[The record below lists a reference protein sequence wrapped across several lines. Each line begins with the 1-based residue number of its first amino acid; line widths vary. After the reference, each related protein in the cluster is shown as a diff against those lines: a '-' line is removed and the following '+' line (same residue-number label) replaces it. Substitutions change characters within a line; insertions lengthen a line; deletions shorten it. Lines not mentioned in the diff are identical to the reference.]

1 MDKKHENTK
10 TEKLNKTNKKASP
23 DREKQR
29 HGGADSGYGM
39 RPVKRAEERNKEK
52 IIKLYP
58 DLTETDRHR
67 KIEKK
72 RKNER
77 VRKQRMKAVVGLGLA
92 LVMTIVLLFMTPLF
106 DIREIRFSGN
116 EKVTKD
122 IINKEVGYLI
132 GRNLFG
138 TSTSEVEYAMEKI
151 PQISDVEV
159 TKAVFPAR
167 VEIEIVESLP
177 AGYVLCGKRTLIV
190 NSDLKIVDDAEVFD
204 KEFLPSIS
212 GVSVSE
218 YELNG
223 TLQIKSKEKKEILSE
238 LLKSFEAAG
247 LTEFVKYVSIDD
259 LTSITFNYDNRL
271 DVICGSSLQLD
282 RKIKLFAESIK
293 TSVFDENSIGTIDLS
308 VPGKAEYKP

>member
-10 TEKLNKTNKKASP
+10 TEKLHKTNKTASP
-23 DREKQR
+23 HREKER
-29 HGGADSGYGM
+29 HGGASSRFGM
-39 RPVKRAEERNKEK
+39 RPIKKAAEKNKEK

-58 DLTETDRHR
+58 EMTETDKHR

-77 VRKQRMKAVVGLGLA
+77 VRKQRLKAIVGLGLA
-92 LVMTIVLLFMTPLF
+92 LVMTIALLFMTPLF
-106 DIREIRFSGN
+106 DIKEIRFNGN

-132 GRNLFG
+132 GKNLFG
-138 TSTSEVEYAMEKI
+138 TSISEVEEAMEKI
-151 PQISDVEV
+151 PQISDVQV
-159 TKAVFPAR
+159 KKAVFPAR
-167 VEIEIVESLP
+167 IEIEIVESLP
-177 AGYVLCGKRTLIV
+177 AGYVLCGKKTLII
-190 NSDLKIVDDAEVFD
+190 NSDLKIIDDAEVFD

-212 GVSVSE
+212 GISVSD
-218 YELNG
+218 YELNEP
-223 TLQIKSKEKKEILSE
+223 LQIKSKEKKEILAE
-238 LLKSFEAAG
+238 LLKSFEASG
-247 LTEFVKYVSIDD
+247 LTEFVKYLSVDD
-259 LTSITFNYDNRL
+259 LTAITFNYDNRL
-271 DVICGSSLQLD
+271 DVICGSPLQID

>member
-138 TSTSEVEYAMEKI
+138 TSTSEVEDAMEK
-151 PQISDVEV
+151 
-159 TKAVFPAR
+159 TA
-167 VEIEIVESLP
+167 
-177 AGYVLCGKRTLIV
+177 
-190 NSDLKIVDDAEVFD
+190 
-204 KEFLPSIS
+204 
-212 GVSVSE
+212 
-218 YELNG
+218 
-223 TLQIKSKEKKEILSE
+223 ILH
-238 LLKSFEAAG
+238 
-247 LTEFVKYVSIDD
+247 
-259 LTSITFNYDNRL
+259 
-271 DVICGSSLQLD
+271 Q
-282 RKIKLFAESIK
+282 
-293 TSVFDENSIGTIDLS
+293 
-308 VPGKAEYKP
+308 